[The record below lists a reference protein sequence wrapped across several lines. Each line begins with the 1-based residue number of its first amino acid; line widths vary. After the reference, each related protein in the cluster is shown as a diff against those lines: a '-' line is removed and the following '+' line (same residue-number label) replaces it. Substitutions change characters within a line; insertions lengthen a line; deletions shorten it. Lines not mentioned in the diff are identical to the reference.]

1 MYKPAFVALILLC
14 MVAIPVMATEQD
26 RPSMELLEF
35 LGDWSVDEDGWLD
48 PAELEKMDLPEQER
62 DNNETA
68 KKQ

>member
-14 MVAIPVMATEQD
+14 MFAIPVRATEQD

-48 PAELEKMDLPEQER
+48 PAELEEMDLPEQER

-68 KKQ
+68 K